1 MATKTSTAETG
12 IVTQPKYLHT
22 APIWRVFRHTETLT
36 LSAGDVIPMPYA
48 QIPHGATI
56 FDVRLGGGARD
67 GTYIINT
74 QITVGSTTTL
84 LGSATVS
91 SAGRIPVPVVGPT
104 TASEAA
110 NVPFTV
116 SVSDDAALRYGTLQF
131 TCSGATSA
139 TTSATVTIIVGYVM
153 DR

>member
-1 MATKTSTAETG
+1 MATKTSTGDTNVSIQAKQL
-12 IVTQPKYLHT
+12 VS
-22 APIWRVFRHTETLT
+22 APIYRVFKHTETLT
-36 LSAGDVIPMPYA
+36 LSAGDVIVMPDA
-48 QIPHGATI
+48 RIPHGANI

-67 GTYIINT
+67 GAYTINT

-84 LGSATVS
+84 LGSATIS

-110 NVPFTV
+110 AIPFLV
-116 SVSDDAALRYGTLQF
+116 SVSDDAAVRYGTLQF
-131 TCSGATSA
+131 TVTAAASA

>member
-12 IVTQPKYLHT
+12 LSTTPKYLHT
-22 APIWRVFRHTETLT
+22 APIYRIFRHQETLT
-36 LSAGDVIPMPYA
+36 LSAGDVVPMPYA
-48 QIPHGATI
+48 QIPHGANI
-56 FDVRLGGGARD
+56 FDVRVGGGARD
-67 GTYIINT
+67 GTYVINA

-84 LGSATVS
+84 LGSLTLTA
-91 SAGRIPVPVVGPT
+91 AGRIPGPVVGPT

-110 NVPFTV
+110 NVPFIV

-153 DR
+153 DK